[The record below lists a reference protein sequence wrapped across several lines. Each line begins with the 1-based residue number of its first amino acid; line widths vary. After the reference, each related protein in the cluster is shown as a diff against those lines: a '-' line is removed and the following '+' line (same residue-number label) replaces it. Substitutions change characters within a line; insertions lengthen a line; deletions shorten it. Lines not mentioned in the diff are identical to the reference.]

1 MIVDQKTQEIL
12 ATAFASGN
20 QHDFELFKESRCQL
34 FEPIRI
40 LADSGYLGIG
50 NLHANSQ
57 IPAKKSKLH
66 PLTKEQKASNRP
78 LSHERVLVENV
89 IRKLKIFRI
98 LSERYRN
105 RRKRFSLRFNLI
117 AAIYN
122 LELKNAK

>member
-1 MIVDQKTQEIL
+1 LIVNQKTQVII
-12 ATAFASGN
+12 ATAFAIGS
-20 QHDFELFKESRCQL
+20 QHDFDLFKKSRCSVSKQ
-34 FEPIRI
+34 IRI
-40 LADSGYLGIG
+40 LADSGYLGPS
-50 NLHANSQ
+50 NLHANNQ

-66 PLTKEQKASNRP
+66 SLTKEQKASNRQ

-122 LELKNAK
+122 LELESAK

>member
-1 MIVDQKTQEIL
+1 LIVNQKTQAII
-12 ATAFASGN
+12 ATAFANGS
-20 QHDFELFKESRCQL
+20 QHDFDLFKESRCL
-34 FEPIRI
+34 FSKKIRI
-40 LADSGYLGIG
+40 LADSGYLGLG
-50 NLHANSQ
+50 NLHANNQ

-66 PLTKEQKASNRP
+66 ALTKEQKESNRQ

-122 LELKNAK
+122 LELECTK

>member
-1 MIVDQKTQEIL
+1 LIVNQKTQAII
-12 ATAFASGN
+12 ATAFANGS
-20 QHDFELFKESRCQL
+20 QHDFDLFKESRCL
-34 FEPIRI
+34 FSKQIRI
-40 LADSGYLGIG
+40 LADSGYLGLS
-50 NLHANSQ
+50 NLHANNQ

-66 PLTKEQKASNRP
+66 PLTKEQKASNRQ
-78 LSHERVLVENV
+78 LSHERILVENI

-122 LELKNAK
+122 LELKSVK

>member
-1 MIVDQKTQEIL
+1 MVDQKTQAIL
-12 ATAFASGN
+12 ATAFAKGS
-20 QHDFELFKESRCQL
+20 QHDFELFKQSRC
-34 FEPIRI
+34 FFSNHIRT
-40 LADSGYLGIG
+40 LADLGYLGLG
-50 NLHANSQ
+50 NCHANSQ

-66 PLTKEQKASNRP
+66 PLTKEQKASNRQ
-78 LSHERVLVENV
+78 LAHERIWIENV

-122 LELKNAK
+122 LELKNAQ

>member
-1 MIVDQKTQEIL
+1 LIVNQKTQAII
-12 ATAFASGN
+12 ATAFANGS
-20 QHDFELFKESRCQL
+20 QHDFDLFKESHCL
-34 FEPIRI
+34 FSQQIRI
-40 LADSGYLGIG
+40 LADSGYLGLSD
-50 NLHANSQ
+50 LHANNQ

-66 PLTKEQKASNRP
+66 SLTKEQKASNRQ
-78 LSHERVLVENV
+78 LSHERVLVENI

-122 LELKNAK
+122 LELKSAE

>member
-1 MIVDQKTQEIL
+1 MIL
-12 ATAFASGN
+12 ATAFANGS
-20 QHDFELFKESRCQL
+20 QHDFELFKESRCV
-34 FEPIRI
+34 FSKHIRS
-40 LADSGYLGIG
+40 LADTGYLGLG

-66 PLTKEQKASNRP
+66 PLTKEQKVSNHK
-78 LSHERVLVENV
+78 LSHERILVENV

-122 LELKNAK
+122 LELKSPK